1 MLERTR
7 CEDHV
12 SKHCAEN
19 RICVCV
25 CVFVCM
31 CVCVYVCMCVCVYVC
46 SVSVRVEE
54 AGAPASTM
62 VNRTA
67 PAVTGKS
74 HI

>member
-1 MLERTR
+1 MRTMSQN
-7 CEDHV
+7 V
-12 SKHCAEN
+12 VL
-19 RICVCV
+19 RIEYVRQCVCV
-25 CVFVCM
+25 CVCL

>member
-1 MLERTR
+1 M
-7 CEDHV
+7 CD
-12 SKHCAEN
+12 N
-19 RICVCV
+19 V
-25 CVFVCM
+25 CVFV